1 MNKNLSTLLNV
12 VLLIAVAVLYYLH
25 FSSGSAAVTTESTGT
40 GDSTAKEKPVVL
52 SPKDIKNS
60 KIVYVNLDVL
70 NENYDY
76 IKDVNAS
83 ARAEQS
89 SLEKQY
95 QTKGQKLQEDYQAF
109 QQKAQ
114 AGLLSENQ
122 VNSQQE
128 EFQKRK
134 EELDMLEQKSQDLM
148 DKIQERSDEM
158 NTSIKEY
165 LKEYNKNTNY
175 QFVMAYSAGPLSPV
189 LIANDSLDITQEI
202 LDGLNAQYKATKGK
216 KK

>member
-1 MNKNLSTLLNV
+1 MNKNFSVILNI
-12 VLLIAVAVLYYLH
+12 VLVIAVGVLYYLH
-25 FSSGSAAVTTESTGT
+25 FSSVSPASSTVTENA

-60 KIVYVNLDVL
+60 RIVYVNLDVL
-70 NENYDY
+70 NEKYEY
-76 IKDVNAS
+76 IKDVNTA
-83 ARAEQS
+83 AKAEQS
-89 SLEKQY
+89 TLEKQY
-95 QTKGQKLQEDYQAF
+95 QTKGQKLQADYEAF

-122 VNSQQE
+122 VSSEQE
-128 EFQKRK
+128 AFQKRK
-134 EELDMLEQKSQDLM
+134 EELDMLEQRSQDLM

-165 LKEYNKNTNY
+165 LKEYNKKTNY

-189 LIANDSLDITQEI
+189 LIASDSLDITQEI
-202 LDGLNAQYKATKGK
+202 LDGLNAQYKETKGK
-216 KK
+216 K